1 MISFQNRGRLQVQG
15 SELLK
20 IIWKGIW
27 AVRLR
32 KFADDTDYS
41 EEGAQGKQIVKSSGK
56 MVEWLGNE
64 TGSEIQVM

>member
-1 MISFQNRGRLQVQG
+1 MQG

-20 IIWKGIW
+20 MIWKGIC

-41 EEGAQGKQIVKSSGK
+41 EEGEQGKHIVKSSGK
-56 MVEWLGNE
+56 MVE
-64 TGSEIQVM
+64 